1 MKIFFF
7 IFLSF
12 FFAGCDLFN
21 VRNAQPPS
29 QPRSDYQLAVTPDI
43 LIQNLQSSLADKNT
57 ENYMASFANP
67 TFTTKKFIFSPT
79 ASAVS
84 QFPSLAEGWG
94 LSNEQQYFNNLI
106 TKVDV
111 NSPITLT
118 LSDISS
124 SSYGDSLVY
133 SASYFLNV
141 PSNTSNLPSNYQGQ
155 LTFNMVRDSR
165 AVWVI
170 YYWQDTKNSSLPGWS
185 ELKGRLY

>member
-1 MKIFFF
+1 MKIFCF

>member
-1 MKIFFF
+1 MKMLCL
-7 IFLSF
+7 IFLSVF
-12 FFAGCDLFN
+12 VSGCNLFN
-21 VRNAQPPS
+21 VRDAQPPS
-29 QPRSDYQLAVTPDI
+29 QPRSDYQQAVTPDI

-57 ENYMASFANP
+57 ENYMASFANQ
-67 TFTTKKFIFSPT
+67 TFTTKTFTFS
-79 ASAVS
+79 ASASAIS

-118 LSDISS
+118 LSNVTSS
-124 SSYGDSLVY
+124 SFGDSLVY

-141 PSNTSNLPSNYQGQ
+141 PSINADLPSNYQGQ
-155 LTFNMVRDSR
+155 LTFDMVRDSR

-170 YYWQDTKNSSLPGWS
+170 YFWQDTKTSSLPSWS